1 VREDVA
7 LRRRYASAMGARI
20 LLVEDDRETR
30 RLVESLLS
38 DDGYAVDA
46 VGRRATATAAAR
58 TATYDAVVLDLGL
71 PDGDGIELCREW
83 RRAGVTTPILVVT
96 ARADVASRVRGL
108 DAGADD
114 YVGKPFAVAELR
126 ARLRAV
132 LRRGPSRSREQVFRR
147 DGLTVDF
154 SRRRASLG
162 GCEVPLT
169 RRELEVFARLVRAG
183 GRAVARDDLLEE
195 IWGEATP
202 EAGASLEVIV
212 GRLRRKLGPNGG
224 ETLIRTFRGHG
235 YGLAT
240 PDEA

>member
-1 VREDVA
+1 V
-7 LRRRYASAMGARI
+7 GARI

-30 RLVESLLS
+30 RLVASLLS
-38 DDGYAVDA
+38 EEGYAVDA
-46 VGRRATATAAAR
+46 VGRRTNAAAAAR
-58 TATYDAVVLDLGL
+58 AVVYDAVVLDLGL

-83 RRAGVTTPILVVT
+83 RRAGMTTPILVVT

-132 LRRGPSRSREQVFRR
+132 LRRGPSRGVDSVFRR
-147 DGLTVDF
+147 EGLTVDF
-154 SRRRASLG
+154 ARRRASLDG
-162 GCEVPLT
+162 REVPIT
-169 RRELEVFARLVRAG
+169 RRELEVLARLVRAG
-183 GRAVARDDLLEE
+183 GRAVSRDDLLED
-195 IWGEATP
+195 IWGDTTP

-212 GRLRRKLGPNGG
+212 GRLRRKLGGGG

-240 PDEA
+240 PDEAS

>member
-1 VREDVA
+1 
-7 LRRRYASAMGARI
+7 MGARI

-30 RLVESLLS
+30 RLVASLLS
-38 DDGYAVDA
+38 EEGYAVDA
-46 VGRRATATAAAR
+46 VARRTNAAAAAR
-58 TATYDAVVLDLGL
+58 AVVYDAVVLDLGL

-83 RRAGVTTPILVVT
+83 RRAGMTTPILVVT

-132 LRRGPSRSREQVFRR
+132 MRRRRSRREDPVFRR
-147 DGLTVDF
+147 EGLTVDF
-154 SRRRASLG
+154 ARRRASLDG
-162 GCEVPLT
+162 REVPIT

-183 GRAVARDDLLEE
+183 GRAVARDDLLED
-195 IWGEATP
+195 IWGDTTP

-212 GRLRRKLGPNGG
+212 GRLRRKLGGGG

-235 YGLAT
+235 YGLAQ
-240 PDEA
+240 PDGAS

>member
-1 VREDVA
+1 
-7 LRRRYASAMGARI
+7 MGARI

-30 RLVESLLS
+30 RLVASLLS
-38 DDGYAVDA
+38 EEGYAVDA
-46 VGRRATATAAAR
+46 VGRRTNAAAAAR
-58 TATYDAVVLDLGL
+58 AVVYDAVVLDLGL

-83 RRAGVTTPILVVT
+83 RRAGMTTPILVVT

-132 LRRGPSRSREQVFRR
+132 MRRGRSRREDPVFRR
-147 DGLTVDF
+147 EGLTVDF
-154 SRRRASLG
+154 ARRRASLDG
-162 GCEVPLT
+162 REVPIT
-169 RRELEVFARLVRAG
+169 RRELEVLARLVRAG
-183 GRAVARDDLLEE
+183 GRAVSRDDLLED
-195 IWGEATP
+195 IWGDTTP

-212 GRLRRKLGPNGG
+212 GRLRRKLGGGG

-240 PDEA
+240 PDEAS

>member
-1 VREDVA
+1 
-7 LRRRYASAMGARI
+7 MGARI

-38 DDGYAVDA
+38 EEGYVVDA
-46 VGRRATATAAAR
+46 VGRLTSASAAAR
-58 TATYDAVVLDLGL
+58 TAIYDAVVLDLGL

-83 RRAGVTTPILVVT
+83 RSAGMATPILVVT

-132 LRRGPSRSREQVFRR
+132 MRRGPSRPQDKVFRR
-147 DGLTVDF
+147 NGLTVDF
-154 SRRRASLG
+154 ARRRASLG
-162 GCEVPLT
+162 GREVPIT

-183 GRAVARDDLLEE
+183 GRAVSRNDLLED
-195 IWGEATP
+195 IWGEITP

-212 GRLRRKLGPNGG
+212 GRLRSKLGADGG
-224 ETLIRTFRGHG
+224 ESLIRTFRGHG

-240 PDEA
+240 PDEGP